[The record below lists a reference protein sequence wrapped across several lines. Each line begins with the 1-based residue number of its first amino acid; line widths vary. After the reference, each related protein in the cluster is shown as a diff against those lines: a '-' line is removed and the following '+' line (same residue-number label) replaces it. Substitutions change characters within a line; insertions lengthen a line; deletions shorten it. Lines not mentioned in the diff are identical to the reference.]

1 MRAHKGGAII
11 FKPAGKLTPRRLLT
25 PLVLTS
31 CSACPSPTN
40 PALQLSIDFPALG
53 SAGWTPQV
61 AARVVATI
69 ADAAELPRRKVN
81 VTDFRP
87 VGSAMV
93 GTYHGVEAVVSVA
106 TPWPDVVG
114 GRLVRARAAL
124 QELRATGRPD
134 ETRIRSFITKISECQ
149 RRAGA

>member
-1 MRAHKGGAII
+1 MVATTQGWRYHLQTCCQANPPPPAHPTCADI
-11 FKPAGKLTPRRLLT
+11 
-25 PLVLTS
+25 VQ
-31 CSACPSPTN
+31 CPSPTN

-87 VGSAMV
+87 FGSAMV

-134 ETRIRSFITKISECQ
+134 ETRIRNFITKISECQ